1 MCLFVCVCVFDHS
14 VGFRPHRY
22 LGSCIY
28 PSSSFTPAGHLA
40 ALICDC
46 KALHFISFVI
56 FFIGF
61 IYVLKN
67 LGELKEAIECGQV
80 LNAHFHITV

>member
-1 MCLFVCVCVFDHS
+1 MCVCVCLITVLFLDRNVTLDLAFTHPRLS
-14 VGFRPHRY
+14 PLQVTSLLWYVTVKP
-22 LGSCIY
+22 CIL
-28 PSSSFTPAGHLA
+28 FL
-40 ALICDC
+40 L
-46 KALHFISFVI
+46 LF

-67 LGELKEAIECGQV
+67 WGELKEAIECGQV